1 MSKFLSFLGFALLGF
16 ILLILLPVGI
26 YVWQDANGTIGLPD
40 FILEWMVSTRV
51 TVCVSVL
58 IVCIGCWVWCRFY
71 LDTRRLLKKL
81 VHAADKVRS
90 SQWDEL
96 SEVFEKMGQP
106 YKRLFDRFAA
116 SASNDLDRFSL
127 NTSGKERLYAL
138 LPPEEVFTEDVLYE
152 GQVNVPAYHSTPG
165 VLTGL
170 GIFFTFVG
178 LAGGV
183 GLATSGLMGN
193 QSEVVSSTDITGL
206 LQSIGSLLDGAGQA
220 FATSIA
226 GLAASIFF
234 SYLMHKREQQI
245 FKAIEN
251 LQAAFSEVAPTLDF
265 QTTLLFLAKRNEM
278 LEQTVSGIK
287 SGADHWV
294 DLLVEKFTQ
303 GFSQVTREQTESLKS
318 SLDAL
323 NQSLS
328 QSLSDLKAK
337 EEHRDNARTQE
348 VLKNISGVLNT
359 AMGRMKESL
368 DETAVNLD
376 KTVSSLDKTIGG
388 MSENMDLAFA
398 NARQT
403 LAQMVDSARDAGKGL
418 EQSTVDMKGAVNTL
432 SEGLRNGGERIT
444 ELVESCCMRVEDSAG
459 KVSQRFVRTAEEF
472 GEKVQGSGE
481 QFAESVSEV
490 AEKIVQT
497 AEGLGEKVKE
507 SGDQLSASVS
517 AISEKI
523 VQTADSFGD
532 KVNDSGAQYSQS
544 LFQVSEKIAK
554 TAAEFGERIQDSQNR
569 FAESLSEISET
580 FTRAAD
586 GFGEKIKN
594 SGDQF
599 SESLSDASGKF
610 NTEIH
615 AGAEGFAASIEASA
629 GTFAKN
635 IEDSFSKPSE
645 ELSAC
650 MNKAVDCAKTV
661 GDSIEQIAD
670 SQKSI
675 EKSFAEIIDS
685 LNTASSSMKLL
696 VQDYNASAEKIAAKG
711 EAMGRLVQG
720 GQEQVDE
727 VNKTCG
733 IAIDQ
738 VRKQLQQALTAQV
751 TFQQTTETLQS
762 LLGEGVEQFAEFT
775 SKLNNVTNDTI
786 RAFDSQVSQAVG
798 SLTQGLEKWMK
809 FMTLSDKNLH
819 NSVSELETLVKN
831 LHAAAVKVGNAAGG
845 RQ

>member
-1 MSKFLSFLGFALLGF
+1 
-16 ILLILLPVGI
+16 
-26 YVWQDANGTIGLPD
+26 
-40 FILEWMVSTRV
+40 
-51 TVCVSVL
+51 
-58 IVCIGCWVWCRFY
+58 
-71 LDTRRLLKKL
+71 
-81 VHAADKVRS
+81 
-90 SQWDEL
+90 
-96 SEVFEKMGQP
+96 MGQP

-206 LQSIGSLLDGAGQA
+206 LQSIGNLLDGAGQA
-220 FATSIA
+220 FITSIA
-226 GLAASIFF
+226 GLAASILF
-234 SYLMHKREQQI
+234 SCFMHEREQRI

-459 KVSQRFVRTAEEF
+459 KVSESFVRTAEDF

-481 QFAESVSEV
+481 KFAASVSEV

-497 AEGLGEKVKE
+497 AEGLGEKVKD

-532 KVNDSGAQYSQS
+532 KVKDSGVQYSES
-544 LFQVSEKIAK
+544 LFEVSEKIAR
-554 TAAEFGERIQDSQNR
+554 TAAEFGERMQDSRDR
-569 FAESLSEISET
+569 FSESLSEISET
-580 FTRAAD
+580 FTRAAE
-586 GFGEKIKN
+586 GFGEKIQN

-599 SESLSDASGKF
+599 SESLFEASGKF
-610 NTEIH
+610 NTEIQS
-615 AGAEGFAASIEASA
+615 GAEGFATSIETAA

-650 MNKAVDCAKTV
+650 MSKAVECAKTV

-670 SQKSI
+670 SQKSV
-675 EKSFAEIIDS
+675 EESFTEIVDN
-685 LNTASSSMKLL
+685 LNAASATMTLL
-696 VQDYNASAEKIAAKG
+696 VKNYNESAENITNQGKTLG
-711 EAMGRLVQG
+711 GLVKV
-720 GQEQVDE
+720 GQQQVDE

-738 VRKQLQQALTAQV
+738 VKEQLRVAMAAQAA
-751 TFQQTTETLQS
+751 FQQSSEELQE
-762 LLGEGVEQFAEFT
+762 LLGEGVERFAEFT
-775 SKLNNVTNDTI
+775 SRLNNVTNDTI
-786 RAFDSQVSQAVG
+786 RSFDSQVSQAVG
-798 SLTQGLEKWMK
+798 SMSQGLEKWMQ
-809 FMTLSDKNLH
+809 FVTLSDKNFH
-819 NSVSELETLVKN
+819 KSVSELETLVKN
-831 LHAAAVKVGNAAGG
+831 LHEVAVKIEAAAGG
-845 RQ
+845 RK